1 MLVKNW
7 MSKKVITIDANDC
20 IEDAVNVLLENDN
33 RTLPVMDKDKLV
45 GVVSDRD
52 LKMASVSDTTALDAH
67 DFIHLT
73 SKIKVKFIMT
83 KNPITIPLDFTVEET
98 ASVLLRHKISG
109 APVINHEGK
118 VVGTITQTDLFRLI
132 ISLTGVE
139 MEGLQFG
146 FQVEDRPGSIK
157 ELDDIIRCFG
167 GRIVSILTS
176 FENVPAG
183 RRKVYIRLTGKY
195 SDRLPELKAALK
207 EKATLLYMVN
217 HCENIREIY

>member
-7 MSKKVITIDANDC
+7 MSKKVITVDVNDSL
-20 IEDAVNVLLENDN
+20 EDTVNSLLENDN

-45 GVVSDRD
+45 GVISDRD
-52 LKMASVSDTTALDAH
+52 LKMASVSGATALDAH

-83 KNPITIPLDFTVEET
+83 KNPITIPFDFTVEET
-98 ASVLLRHKISG
+98 ASVLLKHRISG

-118 VVGTITQTDLFRLI
+118 VVGTITQTDLFRVM

-139 MEGLQFG
+139 AEGLQFG
-146 FQVEDRPGSIK
+146 FQIEDRSGSIK
-157 ELDDIIRCFG
+157 ELADIIRQFG
-167 GRIVSILTS
+167 GKLVSILTS
-176 FENVPAG
+176 YENVPEG
-183 RRKVYIRLTGKY
+183 YRNLYIRFNGIHRH
-195 SDRLPELKAALK
+195 RLPELKAALK